1 MTPYTD
7 LEVTKDW
14 IIREFTEAI
23 DPIELMWHRDDETRI
38 IEAIGQSD
46 WLIQLDNFLPI
57 NINEKVEIPKHAWH
71 RLIKGTGNLI
81 VKIHK
86 KA

>member
-7 LEVTKDW
+7 LEATDSW
-14 IIREFTEAI
+14 IIREFTENI
-23 DPIELMWHRDDETRI
+23 DPIELMWHRDDENRI
-38 IEAIGQSD
+38 VEAITETD
-46 WLIQLDNFLPI
+46 WMIQLDNILPI
-57 NINEKVEIPKHAWH
+57 NITERIEIPKHAWH

-86 KA
+86 NS